1 MTRKALTPPKKGK
14 KTFIKKRARKVSKE
28 TRDIPDP
35 PRATEARRVLLEV
48 VVHGDRQEI
57 GMVLGWTEE
66 ADGLRASQVKLDA
79 RTARGIRTAARQL
92 LEDHA
97 KDVALR
103 VSAVQLYLEKGI
115 PVSKRIRG
123 AILLRQAI
131 NLERQ
136 ARARDL
142 AGKKPLGFDDYDD
155 MSKEV
160 EG

>member
-1 MTRKALTPPKKGK
+1 MINKVLTPPKTPEKD
-14 KTFIKKRARKVSKE
+14 FIKTGESEGLKRDQGKREGEAN
-28 TRDIPDP
+28 P
-35 PRATEARRVLLEV
+35 PARRVLLEV
-48 VVHGDRQEI
+48 MVHGDRQEI
-57 GMVLGWTEE
+57 GLVLGWTEE

-97 KDVALR
+97 RDVALR
-103 VSAVQLYLEKGI
+103 VAAVQLYLEKGI

-142 AGKKPLGFDDYDD
+142 AGKKPLDFQDYDD

-160 EG
+160 E